1 MKHNYNQKCKEE
13 LHLLYFHDGK
23 METMAI
29 DDEKLMAQVR
39 RIFGVKEK
47 PKRVWSPWE
56 DYGVTTV
63 GLTTHTLSW
72 RSNGKEVQ
80 VRTKGFPKNGWKDR
94 WITASAKCHPSDKYD
109 YLVGRALAAY
119 RLTAKLY
126 AEGAERYAKEL

>member
-29 DDEKLMAQVR
+29 DDEKIMAQVR

-47 PKRVWSPWE
+47 PKRVWSPWK
-56 DYGVTTV
+56 DYGNTVV
-63 GLTTHTLSW
+63 GLTTYTLSW
-72 RSNGKEVQ
+72 RSNGKEIQ
-80 VRTKGFPKNGWKDR
+80 VRTKSYLKDR

-109 YLVGRALAAY
+109 YSVGRALAAY

-126 AEGAERYAKEL
+126 AERAERYAKKL